1 MLPRKPSPSAHV
13 MCGLGPACSVLWG
26 KEHNPFGGI
35 LLVGGWLVVV
45 GGGVYY
51 LGGGEGPSTK

>member
-35 LLVGGWLVVV
+35 LLVGG
-45 GGGVYY
+45 GGWWG
-51 LGGGEGPSTK
+51 LLPRRWGGSVN

>member
-26 KEHNPFGGI
+26 RSTTHLEWFDWLGLVRVGFAVAFGMT
-35 LLVGGWLVVV
+35 GWR
-45 GGGVYY
+45 
-51 LGGGEGPSTK
+51 